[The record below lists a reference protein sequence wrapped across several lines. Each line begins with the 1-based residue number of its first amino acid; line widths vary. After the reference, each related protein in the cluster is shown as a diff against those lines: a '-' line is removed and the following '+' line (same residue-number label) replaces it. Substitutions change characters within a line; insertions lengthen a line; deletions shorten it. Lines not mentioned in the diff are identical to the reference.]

1 MESPRKTRKLIGYL
15 LLLLSLLIVATAVWE
30 QQTSTWVQKLITRQD
45 ALLQLVVFT
54 EPAMQFTYNPSTRK
68 AVATVNTTKCSV
80 QHKEN
85 CFGGEYERF
94 FIPKETEQEVF
105 WDRFKAILP
114 AWRFNPLLVLKVA
127 WTFLEAKHDNR
138 TDLSSAEF
146 FLLTQNLSGLDITD
160 FAIKYLAEK
169 PKKKKAAQTPPAEE
183 ISTERL
189 LSAAPQQDRPIR
201 VEILNASGQRGLA
214 ADLTQYLREQDNKG
228 VLRVDVL
235 EYGNYPTEV
244 ETSSVID
251 YSGRLMEATQISRAI
266 GIYSEIKSEP
276 APSTSICEARI
287 ILGKDFQMPL

>member
-1 MESPRKTRKLIGYL
+1 MESPRKTKELIGYL
-15 LLLLSLLIVATAVWE
+15 LLVLCALIMTAAVIE
-30 QQTSTWVQKLITRQD
+30 QRSSAWVQTFLTRQD
-45 ALLQLVVFT
+45 TLLQLVVFT
-54 EPAMQFTYNPSTRK
+54 EPAMQFTYNPATRK
-68 AVATVNTTKCSV
+68 AVAAVGTSKCSL

-85 CFGGEYERF
+85 CFNGEYEHF
-94 FIPKETEQEVF
+94 FIPKETDQETF
-105 WDRFKAILP
+105 WNTFKSNLP
-114 AWRFNPLLVLKVA
+114 AWRFNPLIVGKVA
-127 WTFLEAKHDNR
+127 WAYLEAKHDKR
-138 TDLSSAEF
+138 TDLSAAEF

-169 PKKKKAAQTPPAEE
+169 PKKKKSSQTPPAEE

-189 LSAAPQQDRPIR
+189 LSAVPQQDRPIR

-228 VLRVDVL
+228 TLSVDVL
-235 EYGNYPTEV
+235 EYGNYPTEQ

-251 YSGRLMEATQISRAI
+251 YSGRLMEVTQISRAI